1 MIVYSDPAQDKCR
14 LQGTAKI
21 AEDGPSADLVISLNL
36 IIYPN
41 RNKCTNLK
49 TKQKEMQKIAHKK
62 RSLSKLKDYKYPFKV
77 NLSPS
82 CDLHSQIFQ
91 LSLVFSFV
99 DFCDSKIFSNRRV
112 KTKRPM
118 PSTWWLGKTE
128 KECVW
133 QAPCPVL
140 RGMKIDFNNEIWL
153 YLLKPNVL

>member
-41 RNKCTNLK
+41 RNKCTNLN

-77 NLSPS
+77 NLFPS
-82 CDLHSQIFQ
+82 CDFGTVKS
-91 LSLVFSFV
+91 FSDHLLFTLLTFV
-99 DFCDSKIFSNRRV
+99 IQRFFRTGGSR
-112 KTKRPM
+112 
-118 PSTWWLGKTE
+118 
-128 KECVW
+128 
-133 QAPCPVL
+133 L
-140 RGMKIDFNNEIWL
+140 RGQYHRRGDSAKLRKSVSDRPLAQFCEE
-153 YLLKPNVL
+153 

>member
-62 RSLSKLKDYKYPFKV
+62 TITFQIEGLQIPF
-77 NLSPS
+77 
-82 CDLHSQIFQ
+82 
-91 LSLVFSFV
+91 
-99 DFCDSKIFSNRRV
+99 
-112 KTKRPM
+112 
-118 PSTWWLGKTE
+118 
-128 KECVW
+128 
-133 QAPCPVL
+133 
-140 RGMKIDFNNEIWL
+140 
-153 YLLKPNVL
+153 